1 MRVLSRG
8 RLPLGPAQG
17 IERGA
22 ALTITVDGQP
32 RTAFAGETVAAALI
46 ADDGITTR
54 RTASG
59 APRGVYC
66 GMGVCF
72 DCLVIVDG
80 VPGTRACVTW
90 VREGM
95 DIARQEGAGVRRA
108 RRDPPGEAG
117 HAS

>member
-1 MRVLSRG
+1 VSITIDG
-8 RLPLGPAQG
+8 RPAVAYLG
-17 IERGA
+17 ES
-22 ALTITVDGQP
+22 
-32 RTAFAGETVAAALI
+32 VAAALM
-46 ADDGITTR
+46 ADGDLSTRTTS
-54 RTASG
+54 SG
-59 APRGVYC
+59 EPRGLYC

-95 DIARQEGAGVRRA
+95 DIARQEGAGLRRA
-108 RRDPPGEAG
+108 RRDPPGGAG